1 MDGLKNHLCDKHT
14 QYKRSKKKKAQG
26 NFSIRDMEELMGLHR
41 PRYERRRGALRQ
53 KKNTKGRIS
62 HLEIH
67 KGVWTYRKQNA
78 INPLLF

>member
-14 QYKRSKKKKAQG
+14 QYKRIKKKKAQG

-53 KKNTKGRIS
+53 K
-62 HLEIH
+62 
-67 KGVWTYRKQNA
+67 
-78 INPLLF
+78 

>member
-14 QYKRSKKKKAQG
+14 QYKTDQKKKAQG

-53 KKNTKGRIS
+53 K
-62 HLEIH
+62 
-67 KGVWTYRKQNA
+67 
-78 INPLLF
+78 

>member
-14 QYKRSKKKKAQG
+14 QYKRIKKKKSQG

-53 KKNTKGRIS
+53 KKITQRGASTFRNS
-62 HLEIH
+62 
-67 KGVWTYRKQNA
+67 
-78 INPLLF
+78 

>member
-14 QYKRSKKKKAQG
+14 QYKRIKKKKKAQG

-53 KKNTKGRIS
+53 KK
-62 HLEIH
+62 
-67 KGVWTYRKQNA
+67 
-78 INPLLF
+78 

>member
-53 KKNTKGRIS
+53 KKITQRGASTFRNS
-62 HLEIH
+62 
-67 KGVWTYRKQNA
+67 
-78 INPLLF
+78 